1 MVAQFEICCG
11 GLLYNDARPRWK
23 QKPMVAAKMEEKQAT
38 DLWEARQLAAARSPP
53 SPLHGEEDD
62 SNQMVWGLQGFL
74 VVGGMVVVVGRI
86 ARVVG

>member
-1 MVAQFEICCG
+1 MACSTTTHDHG
-11 GLLYNDARPRWK
+11 GSRNRWWRPRWRRSRD
-23 QKPMVAAKMEEKQAT
+23 QFWAGSQAT